1 MPATRHPQ
9 LQCLVVRH
17 TVGGRAGCWLSLGPS
32 PRPLVLH
39 VSQVHW
45 LRLVLDEGH
54 TLGALAATNKMTC
67 AVNLRAERR
76 CALIS
81 II

>member
-1 MPATRHPQ
+1 MADKQ
-9 LQCLVVRH
+9 Y
-17 TVGGRAGCWLSLGPS
+17 ADSCWDKCFIVP
-32 PRPLVLH
+32 VLP
-39 VSQVHW
+39 VLQVHW

-67 AVNLRAERR
+67 AVNLRAGRR

-81 II
+81 